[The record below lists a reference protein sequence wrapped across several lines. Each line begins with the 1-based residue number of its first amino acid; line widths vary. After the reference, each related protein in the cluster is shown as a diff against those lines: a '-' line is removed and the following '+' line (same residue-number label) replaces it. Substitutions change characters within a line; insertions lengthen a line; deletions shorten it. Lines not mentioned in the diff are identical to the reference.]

1 MFNVT
6 KRATQGFKPSG
17 DGGPGGGGVPFLV
30 KAAVVGGVVAASLYF
45 LSQRQGGKAD
55 GAKAAVSSSSGAE
68 KHEKKDV
75 NAVLQELSATAAK
88 LRPTLSYAVTATKV
102 ADDAPVDKTRGQKKV
117 HFVRHG
123 EGYHNVAQREWRQ
136 ASKPGEPYTIDT
148 DPEFKFI
155 DALLTPAGVEQATAL
170 KRRAAL
176 VKPQLMVVSPMRR
189 ASSTGLIAFEAAV
202 ESGALP
208 VVAHELCHETAG
220 KHTCDKRL
228 SRTELSKLYP
238 RVSYS
243 LIETEED
250 PYWADGLTRET
261 PSDVA
266 VRSSKFIEWLWSRP
280 EEHIV
285 VAAHSGWLLATFN
298 AVLQVDDSKDA
309 TWFGTG
315 EMRTMLLTF
324 TPSP

>member
-1 MFNVT
+1 MGGYDRAARPMFNVT

-17 DGGPGGGGVPFLV
+17 DGGGGGGGVPFLV

-170 KRRAAL
+170 KRRGAL

-189 ASSTGLIAFEAAV
+189 ASSTGQLHLVYCQATND
-202 ESGALP
+202 SHLLP
-208 VVAHELCHETAG
+208 MA
-220 KHTCDKRL
+220 
-228 SRTELSKLYP
+228 
-238 RVSYS
+238 
-243 LIETEED
+243 
-250 PYWADGLTRET
+250 
-261 PSDVA
+261 PSDLCSCLDSPNA
-266 VRSSKFIEWLWSRP
+266 RSSKSMLSTTSTRLLQLAQVHSLTTTHRP
-280 EEHIV
+280 HRIRGGGGV
-285 VAAHSGWLLATFN
+285 GRATRGGARALPRDSGQAYL
-298 AVLQVDDSKDA
+298 
-309 TWFGTG
+309 
-315 EMRTMLLTF
+315 
-324 TPSP
+324 